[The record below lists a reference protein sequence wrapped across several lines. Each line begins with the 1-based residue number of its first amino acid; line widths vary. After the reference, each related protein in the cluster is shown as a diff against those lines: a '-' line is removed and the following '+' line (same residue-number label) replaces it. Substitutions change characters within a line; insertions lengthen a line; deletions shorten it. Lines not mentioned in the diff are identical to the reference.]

1 MSEPVIVFSAS
12 KWLLGEV
19 FDLALGEALARV
31 LRNRGAVARD
41 VLQKQLARAE
51 INIADAADRDEA
63 AAMVF
68 EYIEAARQGA
78 ARRNLRMLAE
88 IMAKKLTAPPIYA
101 SEFLRWS
108 RLLADL
114 SPEEI
119 ITLARLHELY
129 HDDSFDNGHGQPKD
143 YRGLTEKLKQ
153 TLVEAGA
160 AKNSLDVSSIL
171 GALQRTGLVVYAAGG
186 FGGAWHLPSPRLD
199 ELLNLVNFE
208 EVIAEPD
215 R

>member
-1 MSEPVIVFSAS
+1 MSEPFIILSAS

-19 FDLALGEALARV
+19 FDLGLGEALAQV
-31 LRNRGAVARD
+31 LRRRGEAAREI
-41 VLQKQLARAE
+41 LQQQLARAE
-51 INIADAADRDEA
+51 INIADSADRDEA

-68 EYIEAARQGA
+68 GYIEAARQGA

-88 IMAKKLTAPPIYA
+88 IMSKKLATPPIYA

-114 SPEEI
+114 GPEEI
-119 ITLARLHELY
+119 ITLARFHEVH
-129 HDDSFDNGHGQPKD
+129 HDGAFDKGPGPKD
-143 YRGLTEKLKQ
+143 LDGLTKKLEQ
-153 TLVEAGA
+153 MLVEVGA
-160 AKNSLDVSSIL
+160 AKNSLDVQSIL
-171 GALQRTGLVVYAAGG
+171 GALQRTGLIVYSAGG
-186 FGGAWHLPSPRLD
+186 FGGAWHLPTPRLD
-199 ELLNLVNFE
+199 ELLKLVNIE